1 MSHRAR
7 QVETLY
13 IRHNSHFDVNIICVL
28 EYFCHPVNRLREKTD
43 ALDDLTVA
51 TGGGEEKLEVVLRRT
66 QYRLEVAENANA
78 AMLARSQGQ
87 GAALEAGRRRLT
99 KLEQEVRMMK
109 SKNQAELRRK
119 QRKLESQRGKSGDD

>member
-1 MSHRAR
+1 M
-7 QVETLY
+7 
-13 IRHNSHFDVNIICVL
+13 
-28 EYFCHPVNRLREKTD
+28 REKTD